1 MDLTVENVL
10 EIQDFQTEDLQR
22 RFNCSVRNAKG
33 FESRRAVLEEEGEA
47 GSGQIVK
54 SCSVWTGSERGV
66 SSVRSVAAVGGA
78 GLRPGRHSGA
88 HAAPLRG
95 LPRLLAGAAAALPLL
110 VRH

>member
-47 GSGQIVK
+47 GSG
-54 SCSVWTGSERGV
+54 
-66 SSVRSVAAVGGA
+66 
-78 GLRPGRHSGA
+78 
-88 HAAPLRG
+88 
-95 LPRLLAGAAAALPLL
+95 
-110 VRH
+110 